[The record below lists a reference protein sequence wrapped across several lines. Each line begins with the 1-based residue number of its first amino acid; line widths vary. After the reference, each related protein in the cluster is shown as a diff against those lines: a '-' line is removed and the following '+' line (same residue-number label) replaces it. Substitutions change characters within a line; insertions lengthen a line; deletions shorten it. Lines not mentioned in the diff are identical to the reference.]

1 MRIRGIEWGR
11 GDGIREG
18 HIAVN
23 GEHVVVGHTRDMEED
38 EDVIIDSKIGSIELK
53 IIGRFSGNGL
63 EVARGCSVGDS
74 GKKDLKLVLIEKV
87 N

>member
-1 MRIRGIEWGR
+1 MRATGEDIKGAIDRRVRIRGIEWGR
-11 GDGIREG
+11 GDGIRKG

-38 EDVIIDSKIGSIELK
+38 EDVIIDPKIGSIELK

-63 EVARGCSVGDS
+63 EVA
-74 GKKDLKLVLIEKV
+74 
-87 N
+87 

>member
-1 MRIRGIEWGR
+1 MRIRCIDLGR
-11 GDGIREG
+11 GDRVWER

-38 EDVIIDSKIGSIELK
+38 EDVIVDSKIGSIELK

-63 EVARGCSVGDS
+63 EIA
-74 GKKDLKLVLIEKV
+74 
-87 N
+87 